1 MATTA
6 AITSAAQ
13 AFQEDKKSRADETS
27 VVEPKEFF
35 WDQFINYLSTGILA
49 LTVLNV
55 SVEFLRGGGVTCFPP
70 TLAK

>member
-6 AITSAAQ
+6 AIASAAQ
-13 AFQEDKKSRADETS
+13 AVQDDKKSRADEKG

-35 WDQFINYLSTGILA
+35 WDQFITYLSTGILA